1 MRRLLRPILVGG
13 ERRSEFVAIAVYL
26 VVSPISTV
34 LGTLVGSLSEY
45 RFPHPLL
52 TTTLHLLISL
62 ATVLLASLG
71 ANYGLKLLAPRRL
84 NDAPSKSPFLR
95 SITAGFEL
103 LAGQANRSESIS
115 VRRQI
120 RLRITPLSLSCALAS
135 VLAALVEMSATKITE
150 TTFWSTARLLPLLL
164 IVTLSA
170 TTYIIPS
177 STTRDAGQ
185 GILAML
191 LFIVFLAGPST
202 GVQASSQG
210 WLAGV
215 GYAGAVASW
224 VVCIQ
229 VDKRE
234 RDRETN
240 KSNCIIAHLALCSV
254 LLLSPLLLSHEIGA
268 AFQSG
273 HFGFFTEVGFWA
285 QEVVLAW
292 CALVKLVA
300 FWNLVEKLDAATV
313 FIVVAFKD
321 WSIPFLYHF
330 LFSNPFP
337 DTQSSALSPRQQLF
351 SLVLIGTLYLANS
364 TPTSSPSTQR
374 EPTKTN

>member
-1 MRRLLRPILVGG
+1 MSGMRRLLRPILVGG

-45 RFPHPLL
+45 RYADQILNDWRSTDPICSFPHPLL

-234 RDRETN
+234 RDRETKSVHCRVKFSLRLITRRCS

-300 FWNLVEKLDAATV
+300 FWNLVEV
-313 FIVVAFKD
+313 SRFVRRFE
-321 WSIPFLYHF
+321 
-330 LFSNPFP
+330 
-337 DTQSSALSPRQQLF
+337 R
-351 SLVLIGTLYLANS
+351 
-364 TPTSSPSTQR
+364 
-374 EPTKTN
+374 